1 MRVTSEMMVQN
12 SLDRLSARLGA
23 YERTQSRLAT
33 GRRILAPSDD
43 PSGTARAL
51 GLRAAM
57 RSREQETRNA
67 SDARNWLALA
77 DSQLQ
82 SAMERLARARDLAV
96 RGGNSMNAEEAQALA
111 AEVATVREELVGIAN
126 TRSRGRPL
134 FSGYSG
140 NDAVAFD
147 GTAWQYQG
155 DAGAVTRRV
164 GEQDVVQVNVDGA
177 QVFGFADGD
186 DAFSML
192 DDLEAAL
199 AARDGV
205 AIAGSIGD
213 LDGARR
219 RIGDALATVGASAN
233 WVDSALART
242 EDAHFAARVQLSDVV
257 DVDVAEAVMDLQTQ
271 QVAYET
277 TLQALA
283 RALPPSLASFL
294 R

>member
-1 MRVTSEMMVQN
+1 MRVTSEMMVQG
-12 SLDRLSARLGA
+12 SLDRLSARLSA

-57 RSREQETRNA
+57 RSREQEARNA

-77 DSQLQ
+77 DTQLQ

-96 RGGNSMNAEEAQALA
+96 RGGNPMSAQEADAVA
-111 AEVATVREELVGIAN
+111 AEVATVREELAGIAN
-126 TRSRGRPL
+126 FRSRGRPL

-140 NDAVAFD
+140 NDPVAFD
-147 GTAWQYQG
+147 GAAWQYQG
-155 DAGAVTRRV
+155 DGGAITRRV
-164 GEQDVVQVNVDGA
+164 GEQELVQVNVDGA

-186 DAFSML
+186 DVFTML

-199 AARDGV
+199 AAGGGG
-205 AIAGSIGD
+205 AAAGMIGD
-213 LDGARR
+213 LDRART
-219 RIGDALATVGASAN
+219 RIGDALATVGTRAN
-233 WVDSALART
+233 WVESALGRT
-242 EDAHFAARVQLSDVV
+242 EDAKLAARAQLSDLV